1 DVAAAH
7 PLHGHDLA
15 GQPRAGDVVPR
26 HLRAQHLDRDQPV
39 LGVYGL
45 IHDPH
50 AAVADA
56 PTDLVRADVLRQLL
70 TVGETCRHCHSDLIP
85 SNTAWCSLSAGIPR
99 TRAVMPD
106 CSGAVTAQARR
117 HSFSVTPD

>member
-1 DVAAAH
+1 
-7 PLHGHDLA
+7 
-15 GQPRAGDVVPR
+15 
-26 HLRAQHLDRDQPV
+26 
-39 LGVYGL
+39 VYGL

-106 CSGAVTAQARR
+106 CPGAVTAQARR
-117 HSFSVTPD
+117 HSFSVTPDCRRGTTAVSHASRIAYSRKRCVRAASPVRWS